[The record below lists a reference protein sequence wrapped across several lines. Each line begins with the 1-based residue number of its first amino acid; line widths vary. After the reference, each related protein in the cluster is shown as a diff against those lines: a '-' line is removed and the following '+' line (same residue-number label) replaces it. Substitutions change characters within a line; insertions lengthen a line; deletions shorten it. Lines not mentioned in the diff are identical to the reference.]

1 MTAERI
7 VSVQHVGNT
16 LVVIRRI
23 ESNVLLMSMPPQRV
37 PDKLVKEVWG
47 VRDGQLVLLRTVPG
61 CVAPPSPE
69 TFMFDE
75 EDGVH

>member
-1 MTAERI
+1 MAAERI
-7 VSVQHVGNT
+7 VSVQHVDDT
-16 LVVIRRI
+16 LVVIRRV

-37 PDKLVKEVWG
+37 PDRLRKEVWG
-47 VRDGQLVLLRTVPG
+47 VRDGRLALLRTVHG
-61 CVAPPSPE
+61 QVVPPSAE